1 MRVRY
6 TSPAA
11 ADLAYILEYIATA
24 SPQGAQRVQRR
35 IQHVVELL
43 LTHPNIGAR
52 TAAPSIRRLTTTP
65 YPFLIFYEVS
75 GEEIIVH
82 AIRHS
87 ARDPS
92 GMPGSE

>member
-1 MRVRY
+1 VRVRY
-6 TSPAA
+6 TRPAA
-11 ADLAYILEYIATA
+11 ADLASILEYIAAA
-24 SPQGAQRVQRR
+24 SPQAAQRVQRR

-43 LTHPNIGAR
+43 LTHPNIGVR
-52 TAAPSIRRLTTTP
+52 TVDPSIRRLTTTP
-65 YPFLIFYEVS
+65 YPFLVFYEVS
-75 GEEIIVH
+75 EDEIIVH

>member
-1 MRVRY
+1 VRVRY
-6 TSPAA
+6 TRPAA
-11 ADLAYILEYIATA
+11 ADLASILEYIAAA

-43 LTHPNIGAR
+43 LTHPNIGVL
-52 TAAPSIRRLTTTP
+52 TVDPSIRRLTTTP
-65 YPFLIFYEVS
+65 YPFLVFYEVS
-75 GEEIIVH
+75 GDEVIVH